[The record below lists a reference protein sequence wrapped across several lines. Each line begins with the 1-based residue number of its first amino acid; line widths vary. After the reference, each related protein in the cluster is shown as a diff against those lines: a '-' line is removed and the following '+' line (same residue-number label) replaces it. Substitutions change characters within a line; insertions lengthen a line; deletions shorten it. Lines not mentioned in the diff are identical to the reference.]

1 MGIHARSEGDRY
13 ARRSLTRPSLF
24 LLGLLVCLLFIPAA
38 TANAH
43 VTGKYRYRYKTKL
56 TYYRNMMDG
65 YSDTNYVDWKH
76 EVESLSN
83 QITIALKDPEHPE
96 NVKLLEQSALD
107 MRTILQNSVVVMR
120 DNTVADIAKFKA
132 KAVDWFAKKAD
143 RNRFKAMLATLRGGF
158 TTLFSADEG
167 LMKALSC
174 LGMNADVGGCAN
186 EVMAADMERTTAETS
201 FDKGWKQL
209 LALQ

>member
-1 MGIHARSEGDRY
+1 MGARIRRHSGAGRG
-13 ARRSLTRPSLF
+13 ARLARPALLTMMLLVF
-24 LLGLLVCLLFIPAA
+24 LLLVPA
-38 TANAH
+38 TASAH

-65 YSDTNYVDWKH
+65 YSDTNYVDWKQQ
-76 EVESLSN
+76 VESLSN
-83 QITIALKDPEHPE
+83 QIRIALEDQQHPE

-107 MRTILQNSVVVMR
+107 QRTILQGGVVVMR
-120 DNTVADIAKFKA
+120 DNTYADIAKFKA

-143 RNRFKAMLATLRGGF
+143 RNRFKAGLTTLRGGF

-167 LMKALSC
+167 LMKAFSC